1 VHRRFTTKLCDV
13 GDHPDVYTQH
23 DCSHNEIVSLHNRH
37 LKDNNPAPEWLV
49 HTEKGTRF
57 ISTKEVLPG
66 YTQQCVYKV
75 AQRVAKRWVA
85 NREVHPISY
94 TQYIEGFS
102 GLRKRRLMAA
112 NITNTYRC
120 PASKVDAFIKVDAY
134 DLETATNKA
143 PRMIQHRGPQ
153 ASLELAIWL
162 TPAEHEL
169 LGGRG
174 LGPSGLPTCSKGMSM
189 TRRAEVWLRK
199 RMCFSKPVCF
209 KADYSAFDAHVH
221 THSLALEHLV
231 WKRMCPGINKDLL
244 RGQYENK
251 GRTMHGTEYVAVGTR
266 MSGDRNTGGGNS
278 VLNTIIAHTVAEI
291 AGVVIEMLCDG
302 DDSMVWMEEGDV
314 EKFAAVAAIIIPC
327 VFGMK
332 WGYEVATTLEEE
344 EYCHSRLVTDG
355 HDAWC
360 VRDPERVLTRLQWT
374 TKGCVGVEAVE
385 LLRGKATAD
394 YLSSEGVY
402 PVQLACYNILQATSG
417 LGVTLDKG
425 AQYRLGMT
433 ESQILSTN
441 ITAPV
446 RRPELDSQVCQTF
459 DIHPAVYETW
469 VRDAST
475 VRLSPFVAE
484 AVGRGRKRQPR
495 TKPVLVEPTYDHSGI
510 PRDLLIRSEQ
520 AWGSA

>member
-1 VHRRFTTKLCDV
+1 MCNV

-23 DCSHNEIVSLHNRH
+23 DCARNEIVSLHNRH
-37 LKDNNPAPEWLV
+37 LKNNNPAPDWLV
-49 HTEKGTRF
+49 HTQKGTRF
-57 ISTKEVLPG
+57 LSDKEVYPG
-66 YTQQCVYKV
+66 HTQQQVYEI
-75 AQRVAKRWVA
+75 AQRVARRWIGGRKVD
-85 NREVHPISY
+85 PITY

-112 NITNTYRC
+112 NITNTRRC
-120 PASKVDAFIKVDAY
+120 PSSAVEAFIKVDAY

-169 LGGRG
+169 LAGAG
-174 LGPSGLPTCSKGMSM
+174 LGPTRLPTCSKGMSM
-189 TRRAEVWLRK
+189 TRRAEVWLLK
-199 RMCFSKPVCF
+199 RSAFARPVCF
-209 KADYSAFDAHVH
+209 KADYSSFDAHVH
-221 THSLALEHLV
+221 THSLKLEHYV
-231 WKRMCPGINKDLL
+231 WRRMCPGITEDLL
-244 RGQYENK
+244 QGQYVNK
-251 GRTMHGTEYVAVGTR
+251 GRTMHGTEYTAVGTR

-291 AGVVIEMLCDG
+291 AGVTIEMLCDG
-302 DDSMVWMEEGDV
+302 DDSMVWMEEDDV
-314 EKFAAVAAIIIPC
+314 KKFAEVSAVIIPQ

-332 WGYEVATTLEEE
+332 WGYEVATTQEEE

-433 ESQILSTN
+433 EEQILNTR
-441 ITAPV
+441 ITPPE
-446 RRPELDSQVCQTF
+446 RRSELDSQVCQTF
-459 DIHPAVYETW
+459 DIHPAVYEQW
-469 VRDAST
+469 IRDAQNVT
-475 VRLSPFVAE
+475 LSPHVAE

-495 TKPVLVEPTYDHSGI
+495 TKPVLVEPTYDLSGI
-510 PRDLLIRSEQ
+510 PRDLAIRSES
-520 AWGSA
+520 AWGTA